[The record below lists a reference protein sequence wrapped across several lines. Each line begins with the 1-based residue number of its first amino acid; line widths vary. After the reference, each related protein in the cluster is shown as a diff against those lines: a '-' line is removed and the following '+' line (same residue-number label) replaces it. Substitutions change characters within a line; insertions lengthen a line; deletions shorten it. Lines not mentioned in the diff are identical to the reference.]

1 MDNYAINAD
10 GPKTLEIK
18 FFSLFSGSYV
28 NVIDG
33 SVIAVGWCTEL

>member
-1 MDNYAINAD
+1 MLM
-10 GPKTLEIK
+10 GPKPWRFH

-33 SVIAVGWCTEL
+33 SVIAVGWCTES